1 MLDLLKAALVRSVV
15 SSLQILMVLL
25 VILPIAIPYLNTE
38 PYTDT
43 LNPLNPLNPKPP
55 DPNFSSDLLTVT
67 VEHRLGSRSGSELAK
82 HSKLTITHRNSKSQ
96 THSRWQKPAN
106 VKKQTENTR
115 TQQTWALQ
123 TLCNRFC
130 LTGSR
135 IYTVYTL
142 NTNACSTQKAPFH
155 PPHPIPETHLF
166 TRLCTG

>member
-115 TQQTWALQ
+115 NPTNLGPADTLQQIL
-123 TLCNRFC
+123 FD
-130 LTGSR
+130 R
-135 IYTVYTL
+135 IP
-142 NTNACSTQKAPFH
+142 NIHSIH
-155 PPHPIPETHLF
+155 PQH
-166 TRLCTG
+166 